1 MTRAMALK
9 IFGRTSLLAL
19 ARALAFPMAALA
31 CAGLGVLSRGAPAV
45 AFPLIAVILAAVAV
59 AAFRRLVLEGRL
71 AALSGDE
78 MGSGLAKTLP
88 GLADRLNAMAARET
102 HVHPVTGLPT
112 RERLNEA
119 VTADVAAGAASAL
132 LGVIRFV
139 DYDRLAGF
147 DHVAANLAL
156 ERFATR
162 LTSAVRAGHIVGQID
177 RDCFGVWFGAGGVE
191 AAMPELR
198 AIAYVVGQELDLDE
212 TVLSPVIEVGM
223 AEYPRDGADGA
234 QLILRATATLAR
246 PEVGHRQARLAEP
259 VSPDIARERFLLEQD
274 LAQAIAENQLT
285 MVFQPVVDLRAGRM
299 LGAEALLRWD
309 HPRLGPV
316 SPARFIPIVE
326 SMGLSERYGL
336 WVLNAACR
344 EARRWRDSGLDGMKV
359 AVNLSAHQL
368 LDPELRTK
376 VERTLARHGLSAKAL
391 ELELTETAAMADAER
406 TSALFGELRAMGVS
420 MAIDD
425 FGSGYSSLS
434 YLKNL
439 PFDKLKIDR
448 EFVTDVDQRANSR
461 AICSALMALGQGLD
475 LLVLAEGVETD
486 AEVAT
491 LRELGCEVFQG
502 YHFSKPLSADAFLAL
517 AADPDWLARLKR
529 AAPTSP
535 AMQGFQIA

>member
-1 MTRAMALK
+1 MALK
-9 IFGRTSLLAL
+9 RFGRTSLLAL
-19 ARALAFPMAALA
+19 ARALSFPMAALA
-31 CAGLGVLSRGAPAV
+31 CAGLGAISRGTPAV
-45 AFPLIAVILAAVAV
+45 VIPLIAAILAAVVV
-59 AAFRRLVLEGRL
+59 AAFQRFRLERQV

-78 MGSGLAKTLP
+78 LGTGLAATLP
-88 GLADRLNAMAARET
+88 ALASRLHALASREA
-102 HVHPVTGLPT
+102 HAHPVTGLPT

-119 VTADVAAGAASAL
+119 VATDIAAGASTAL

-147 DHVAANLAL
+147 DHSAANLAL
-156 ERFATR
+156 QHFATR
-162 LTSAVRAGHIVGQID
+162 LTSAVRAGRIIGQID
-177 RDCFGVWFGAGGVE
+177 RDCFAVWFGDGGVE

-198 AIAYVVGQELDLDE
+198 AIAYVVGQEIELDE
-212 TVLSPVIEVGM
+212 TVLSPVIEVGL

-234 QLILRATATLAR
+234 QLILRATSTLAR
-246 PEVGHRQARLAEP
+246 PGEGHRQARPTEP
-259 VSPDIARERFLLEQD
+259 VSAQSARDRFLLEQD

-316 SPARFIPIVE
+316 SPAKFIPIVE
-326 SMGLSERYGL
+326 DMGLSERYGL

-344 EARRWRDSGLDGMKV
+344 EARLWRDCGLNDMKV

-368 LDPELRTK
+368 LDPDLRTK
-376 VERTLARHGLSAKAL
+376 VERTLARHGLGAGAL

-406 TSALFGELRAMGVS
+406 TSALFGALRAMGVS

-448 EFVTDVDQRANSR
+448 EFVTDVDQHANSR
-461 AICSALMALGQGLD
+461 AICSALLELGRGLN
-475 LLVLAEGVETD
+475 LLVLAEGVETE

-491 LRELGCEVFQG
+491 LRDLGCDVFQG
-502 YHFSKPLSADAFLAL
+502 YHFSKPLSAEAFRAL
-517 AADPDWLARLKR
+517 AADPAWLARLKR
-529 AAPTSP
+529 AAPLSLDL
-535 AMQGFQIA
+535 QGFQIA